1 MFRYGVIM
9 HISLSKQSPAAIAAE
24 LGARLKQA
32 RLNIDLTQEQV
43 GQKAGLTR
51 KAVIKAEKGDAKLDV
66 LVAIL
71 QALGLTEQLDRFIP
85 EQSISPLQ
93 LAKLSGK
100 QRQRSSGKARSK
112 QKGSEQ
118 W

>member
-1 MFRYGVIM
+1 M
-9 HISLSKQSPAAIAAE
+9 SLSNQSPAAIAAE

-43 GQKAGLTR
+43 AQKAGLTR
-51 KAVIKAEKGDAKLDV
+51 KAMIKAEKGDAKLDV

-71 QALGLTEQLDRFIP
+71 QALGLTEQLARFIP
-85 EQSISPLQ
+85 EQPISPVQ

-100 QRQRSSGKARSK
+100 QRQRSSGKVRDK
-112 QKGSEQ
+112 KKGNEQ